1 MKRQNHGRRP
11 LFEER
16 LEGFRLGLEDA
27 LDFFMARL

>member
-1 MKRQNHGRRP
+1 

>member
-1 MKRQNHGRRP
+1 MKRHNHGRRP

-16 LEGFRLGLEDA
+16 LVGFRLGLEDA